1 MSKNIDKLFKDKFKE
16 SKATAPTEAWPVIQ
30 AKLKMIRNIRLL
42 YMFSILGVLSL
53 ISFMLFST
61 HTEKTL
67 SKPLLKNTSLKN
79 EVILKDND
87 VKEVKEVKE
96 VKDVDVNKDKLPVS
110 KPQEDSKKLYAT
122 ITTKKESKNNTTK
135 FLYKN
140 NTKTSK
146 KTPFFKNKFGYAISE
161 KVVKGRINL
170 LGYSLDS
177 LDYSV
182 KKNLKAERK
191 KRRKKKDSVDDAKFN
206 NEKRRRWNVI
216 PVFGALNSGRFSENV
231 STLGTLRAV
240 TYPDKYFDDNKSSGL
255 ISNIYGFNVVF
266 RATNRISIQTGIF
279 SKELRFL
286 TEDLFLSE
294 FIPDVNPTNIIY
306 NPGVEVRFSNTP
318 DIVGSESVSL
328 SQSIL
333 YMEMPF
339 EFKYRMFGDS
349 KFNTNVVVGF
359 SFLYLNKNEIRAK
372 SNTSSRSIGKAGNLL
387 TTSTSLNIG
396 LDVEYHLSK
405 RLVLNSAVMFKKHY
419 NTYKDYNNEYSPYT
433 FGMHVGI
440 GYKF

>member
-79 EVILKDND
+79 DVILKDND

-96 VKDVDVNKDKLPVS
+96 VDVNNDKLPMS
-110 KPQEDSKKLYAT
+110 KPQENSKKLYAT
-122 ITTKKESKNNTTK
+122 IATKKESKNNTPLEKTTFFDKK
-135 FLYKN
+135 FKD
-140 NTKTSK
+140 TVIEKQVK
-146 KTPFFKNKFGYAISE
+146 KI
-161 KVVKGRINL
+161 
-170 LGYSLDS
+170 DS
-177 LDYSV
+177 LVNNLDNLV
-182 KKNLKAERK
+182 EDLKNDLKKEK
-191 KRRKKKDSVDDAKFN
+191 KKLLKKKDSIEVEKFN
-206 NEKRRRWNVI
+206 KEKRRRWNVI
-216 PVFGALNSGRFSENV
+216 PVFGISNSGRLSKNV
-231 STLGTLRAV
+231 STLGTTRAV

-255 ISNIYGFNVVF
+255 ISSTYGFNVVF

-318 DIVGSESVSL
+318 EIGGSESASL
-328 SQSIL
+328 AQTIVYL
-333 YMEMPF
+333 EMPF
-339 EFKYRMFGDS
+339 ELKYRMFGS
-349 KFNTNVVVGF
+349 LKFNTNIIGGF

-372 SNTSSRSIGKAGNLL
+372 TDIFSRSIGRASNVL
-387 TTSTSLNIG
+387 TTSTTLNIG

-405 RLVLNSAVMFKKHY
+405 RLVFNSAVMYKKHY
-419 NTYKDYNNEYSPYT
+419 NTYKDYNNEYSPYNV
-433 FGMHVGI
+433 GVHVGI

>member
-1 MSKNIDKLFKDKFKE
+1 MSKDIDKLFKDKFKE
-16 SKATAPTEAWPVIQ
+16 SKTTAPTEAWPVIQ
-30 AKLKMIRNIRLL
+30 AKLKMRRINRLI
-42 YMFSILGVLSL
+42 YTFSVLGFLGL
-53 ISFMLFST
+53 ISFMLFSPQ
-61 HTEKTL
+61 TEKTL
-67 SKPLLKNTSLKN
+67 SKPLQKNTSLKN
-79 EVILKDND
+79 EVILKDAN
-87 VKEVKEVKE
+87 VKD

-146 KTPFFKNKFGYAISE
+146 KTPFFKNKLGYAISE

-216 PVFGALNSGRFSENV
+216 PVFGALNSGRLSKNV
-231 STLGTLRAV
+231 TTLGTTRAV

-255 ISNIYGFNVVF
+255 ISSTYGFNVVF
-266 RATNRISIQTGIF
+266 RATNRISIQTGVF
-279 SKELRFL
+279 AKELRFL

-318 DIVGSESVSL
+318 EIGGSESASL
-328 SQSIL
+328 AQTIV

-339 EFKYRMFGDS
+339 ELKYRMFGDS
-349 KFNTNVVVGF
+349 KFNTNVVGGF

-372 SNTSSRSIGKAGNLL
+372 TNTSSRKIGKASNLL

-396 LDVEYHLSK
+396 LD
-405 RLVLNSAVMFKKHY
+405 
-419 NTYKDYNNEYSPYT
+419 
-433 FGMHVGI
+433 I
-440 GYKF
+440 

>member
-1 MSKNIDKLFKDKFKE
+1 MSKDIDKLFKDKFKE
-16 SKATAPTEAWPVIQ
+16 YKATAPTEAWPIIQ

-61 HTEKTL
+61 HTENTL
-67 SKPLLKNTSLKN
+67 SKPLHKNTSLKN
-79 EVILKDND
+79 DVILK

-96 VKDVDVNKDKLPVS
+96 VDVNNDKLPMS
-110 KPQEDSKKLYAT
+110 KPQENSKKLYAT
-122 ITTKKESKNNTTK
+122 IATKKESKNNTPLEKTTFFDKK
-135 FLYKN
+135 FKD
-140 NTKTSK
+140 TVIEKQVK
-146 KTPFFKNKFGYAISE
+146 KI
-161 KVVKGRINL
+161 
-170 LGYSLDS
+170 DS
-177 LDYSV
+177 LVNNLDNLV
-182 KKNLKAERK
+182 EDLKNDLKKEK
-191 KRRKKKDSVDDAKFN
+191 KKLLKKKDSIEVEKFN
-206 NEKRRRWNVI
+206 KEKRRRWNVI
-216 PVFGALNSGRFSENV
+216 PVFGILNSGRLSKNV
-231 STLGTLRAV
+231 TTLGTTRAV

-255 ISNIYGFNVVF
+255 ISSTYGFNVVF

-318 DIVGSESVSL
+318 EIGGSESASL
-328 SQSIL
+328 AQTIVYL
-333 YMEMPF
+333 EMPF
-339 EFKYRMFGDS
+339 ELKYRMFGS
-349 KFNTNVVVGF
+349 LKFNTNIIGGF
-359 SFLYLNKNEIRAK
+359 SFLYLNKNEVRAK
-372 SNTSSRSIGKAGNLL
+372 TDIFSRSIGRASNVL

-405 RLVLNSAVMFKKHY
+405 RLVFNSAVIYKKHY